1 MAHLSADVLADRFD
15 RRILRAWSAGIGLAL
30 SLWLAGLA
38 AFGWLDV
45 WSLVNIGFLLQLRA
59 SLFTPASEAM
69 LRTVVHKR
77 QLAQAVANNQG
88 RDAAVSLVSGPLGG
102 VLLAWGHSVPFIGQA
117 LSFLVMWLTNQ
128 RIGGSHKPERTDR
141 SSAWQD
147 LRTGLAFVGSSR
159 LIVAICGAFMLL
171 NLAMN
176 GAVIAT
182 IYSLQLA
189 GHRPEVIGL
198 VTAALGIGALLGAV
212 AAGWLVKRVPTGA
225 LILACMVVFTAAMGV
240 ITAWPELGVVL
251 PALAVVMLTGP
262 AVNAAVGGLLMHV
275 VPNELMGR
283 VQAVLMF
290 LAMLLA
296 PLSPAL
302 AGWGIGLVGLGGTYA
317 SFGVIGALGLLTCA
331 GFRPIRSLPRMD
343 RWDEVLV

>member
-1 MAHLSADVLADRFD
+1 M
-15 RRILRAWSAGIGLAL
+15 
-30 SLWLAGLA
+30 
-38 AFGWLDV
+38 
-45 WSLVNIGFLLQLRA
+45 
-59 SLFTPASEAM
+59 
-69 LRTVVHKR
+69 
-77 QLAQAVANNQG
+77 
-88 RDAAVSLVSGPLGG
+88 
-102 VLLAWGHSVPFIGQA
+102 
-117 LSFLVMWLTNQ
+117 
-128 RIGGSHKPERTDR
+128 
-141 SSAWQD
+141 
-147 LRTGLAFVGSSR
+147 
-159 LIVAICGAFMLL
+159 
-171 NLAMN
+171 
-176 GAVIAT
+176 
-182 IYSLQLA
+182 
-189 GHRPEVIGL
+189 
-198 VTAALGIGALLGAV
+198 
-212 AAGWLVKRVPTGA
+212 
-225 LILACMVVFTAAMGV
+225 VFTAAMGV

-302 AGWGIGLVGLGGTYA
+302 AGWGIGLVGLGGTFA